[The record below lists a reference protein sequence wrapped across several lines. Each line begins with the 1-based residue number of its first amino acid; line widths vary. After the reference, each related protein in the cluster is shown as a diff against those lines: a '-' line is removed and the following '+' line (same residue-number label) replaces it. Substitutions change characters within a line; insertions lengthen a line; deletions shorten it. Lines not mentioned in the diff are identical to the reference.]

1 MILSVGPGRGGIVPA
16 GQHRLPPAP
25 NCSMSITASRGAG
38 TGLLLAAGLSSVR
51 GIVVRGFVAVP
62 VRCERTT
69 LNKASY
75 YSVLQNT
82 IPAVVDG
89 VVRTRWGLKVP
100 PRRRPSNLLTWR
112 SVKRDFLFTGWGSL
126 GGEVPLAIGWRGASV
141 SATST
146 SRSGISVGSY
156 SRSWTVPSVGKGARS
171 RWLALANDA
180 GILDREAPEGGCAA
194 CRRDAR

>member
-25 NCSMSITASRGAG
+25 NCSMSITASRGG
-38 TGLLLAAGLSSVR
+38 RYRPAACGGAEQR
-51 GIVVRGFVAVP
+51 PRDCRQG
-62 VRCERTT
+62 VRCCAGALRA
-69 LNKASY
+69 NHPYKASY

-126 GGEVPLAIGWRGASV
+126 GEEVPLAIGWRGASV

>member
-100 PRRRPSNLLTWR
+100 PRRL
-112 SVKRDFLFTGWGSL
+112 SL
-126 GGEVPLAIGWRGASV
+126 IH
-141 SATST
+141 
-146 SRSGISVGSY
+146 I
-156 SRSWTVPSVGKGARS
+156 
-171 RWLALANDA
+171 
-180 GILDREAPEGGCAA
+180 
-194 CRRDAR
+194 